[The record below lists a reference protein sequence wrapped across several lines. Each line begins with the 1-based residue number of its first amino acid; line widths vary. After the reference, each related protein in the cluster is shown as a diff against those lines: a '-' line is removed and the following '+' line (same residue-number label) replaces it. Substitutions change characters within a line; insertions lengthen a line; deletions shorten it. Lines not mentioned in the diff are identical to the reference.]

1 MAARKKVKKERNRP
15 LTKLDKSTIK
25 CIIDEAKRIHTTI
38 QAEKKPEIV
47 FPVRALS
54 NVKYQ
59 KKTGYFQLG
68 RGRKR
73 RDLTYNSVKAFA
85 QMLRMMAQS
94 KEMVETDD
102 TATKREAYYNSKNWG
117 EAKFNDQP
125 ESDTVMD
132 DIEAM
137 FSLQGL
143 SREQL
148 RFKPA
153 EHGGAVSGN
162 LVIWDHD
169 LETGERESIDC
180 ARMGSSAWK
189 IPARVEHLD
198 FETSA
203 DFILAIE
210 THGTYDRL
218 AGHKFWRDHN
228 CILIEMGGVPTR
240 ACRRFMRRLSEMKKL
255 PVYAFVD
262 CDPYGIANIYRSLKV
277 GSGNAAHINQF
288 FCVPEAKFLG
298 VTPQDII
305 DYNLQEYDG
314 VHPLKE
320 VDIKRCKDAL
330 KNDPFFQSH
339 KEWKKALEQMLKMG
353 IRAEQQAFAVYDL
366 NFVSRVYL
374 PEKLK
379 NPKSFLP

>member
-1 MAARKKVKKERNRP
+1 MAARKKVMKERSRP
-15 LTKLDKSTIK
+15 LTKLDKTTIK
-25 CIIDEAKRIHTTI
+25 CIIDEAKRIHSTI
-38 QAEKKPEIV
+38 QGEKKPEIV
-47 FPVRALS
+47 FPVRSLS

-117 EAKFNDQP
+117 DAKFNDQP

-137 FSLQGL
+137 FSLHGL

-153 EHGGAVSGN
+153 EHGGSVAGN
-162 LVIWDHD
+162 LLIWDHD

-189 IPARVEHLD
+189 IPARVEHLE
-198 FETSA
+198 FETTA

-210 THGTYDRL
+210 TNGAYDRL
-218 AGHKFWRDHN
+218 ASHKFWRDHN
-228 CILIEMGGVPTR
+228 CILVEMGGVPTR
-240 ACRRFMRRLSEMKKL
+240 ACRRFLRRLSESRNL

-288 FCVPEAKFLG
+288 FCVPDAKFLG

-305 DYNLQEYDG
+305 DYGLREKDA
-314 VHPLKE
+314 VHPLKD

-339 KEWKKALEQMLKMG
+339 KEWKKALEQLLKMG
-353 IRAEQQAFAVYDL
+353 IRAEQQSFAAYDL
-366 NFVSRVYL
+366 NFVIREYL